1 MTQDFVTF
9 YQTPPLHNPVLIA
22 GFEGWSNAGNIALK
36 SIEYI
41 IQKKGA
47 TLIAEIDQDPFYQFT
62 QNRPTVTI
70 KQGRLQDIYLK
81 NICFYLWP
89 NKEGK
94 NDLIL
99 LKAQEPDYRWPTFV
113 QTLFHLCKQW
123 GVSLIISVGGVHDDV
138 LHTEVIVSGVYS
150 LREWRDVFIKK
161 DIHLIEYEGPSG
173 IHSLVMQRAEK
184 EGCPFIGLWGHS
196 PLYLRGTNFRVV
208 LRIINLIASFF
219 TFSIDTME
227 LESSLKELEHQIGEI
242 LETNSELREYTKKI
256 KKIRKGEPRRKDTPK
271 VINIKDFMRPK
282 DS

>member
-256 KKIRKGEPRRKDTPK
+256 KKIRKGEPRSKDTPK
-271 VINIKDFMRPK
+271 VINIKDFIRPK